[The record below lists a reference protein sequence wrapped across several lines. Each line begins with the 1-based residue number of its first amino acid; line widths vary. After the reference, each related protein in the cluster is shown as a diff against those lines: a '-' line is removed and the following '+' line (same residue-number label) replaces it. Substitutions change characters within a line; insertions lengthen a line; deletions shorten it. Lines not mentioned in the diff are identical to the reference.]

1 TVRSTADTGAGVR
14 GTLQAQPAVA
24 AIGEPV
30 QLSLALDNTGNAD
43 VRNATVRVRLLDA
56 GSDRV
61 VATFTRPGVDLVR
74 GTPLTLSWPWTAE
87 GTPGTILPAAASIE
101 VAAGQEATLS
111 TTAIQLRQAAPAA
124 TVTAAIGDG
133 SDARLLVLVACSAAD
148 DGHPPSAACDEA
160 KAQALRDD
168 LATRGLTAKVV
179 TTRAEFET
187 EMRCG
192 RYNVYWISGGAQKL
206 GDVAVRE
213 LREAARRGAGL
224 LVDGATAD

>member
-1 TVRSTADTGAGVR
+1 
-14 GTLQAQPAVA
+14 
-24 AIGEPV
+24 
-30 QLSLALDNTGNAD
+30 
-43 VRNATVRVRLLDA
+43 
-56 GSDRV
+56 DRV

-148 DGHPPSAACDEA
+148 DGQPPSAACDEA

-168 LATRGLTAKVV
+168 LATR
-179 TTRAEFET
+179 
-187 EMRCG
+187 
-192 RYNVYWISGGAQKL
+192 
-206 GDVAVRE
+206 
-213 LREAARRGAGL
+213 
-224 LVDGATAD
+224 

>member
-1 TVRSTADTGAGVR
+1 
-14 GTLQAQPAVA
+14 
-24 AIGEPV
+24 
-30 QLSLALDNTGNAD
+30 
-43 VRNATVRVRLLDA
+43 
-56 GSDRV
+56 
-61 VATFTRPGVDLVR
+61 
-74 GTPLTLSWPWTAE
+74 
-87 GTPGTILPAAASIE
+87 
-101 VAAGQEATLS
+101 
-111 TTAIQLRQAAPAA
+111 IQLRQAAPAA

-133 SDARLLVLVACSAAD
+133 SDARLLVLAACSAAD
-148 DGHPPSAACDEA
+148 DGQPPSSACDEA

-224 LVDGATAD
+224 LVDGATADRDAVLLEAIGVQG